1 MFYFYN
7 KKLDIKYKPYL
18 GDEKMRNIKLIYQ
31 YDGSDFFGFQRQPD
45 RRTVQG
51 ELEKGLY
58 KIIKEKIN
66 LISSGRTDRGVH
78 AIKQVSNFITESK
91 IPSDRL
97 VYALNNIT
105 PKDIKILSVEDVDLE
120 FHSRFSAKT
129 RAYEF
134 LLTSQRS
141 VFENRYIT
149 EVKENIDI
157 DRLYNIMKVF
167 LGKHNFDG
175 FRMTDCGGNNPIR
188 EIFEIRCYKKDD
200 DKIGIYIKGNA
211 FLKTQIRI
219 MVGSSLAVYFNEKP
233 HNYLLKKLET
243 HNPKDEKIVI
253 DGSGLYLYE
262 INY

>member
-1 MFYFYN
+1 
-7 KKLDIKYKPYL
+7 
-18 GDEKMRNIKLIYQ
+18 MRNIKLTYQ

-45 RRTVQG
+45 RRTIQG
-51 ELEKGLY
+51 ELEKGLH
-58 KIIKEKIN
+58 KIIREKVN

-78 AIKQVSNFITESK
+78 AVKQISNFITNCK
-91 IPSDRL
+91 IPADRL
-97 VYALNNIT
+97 TYALDNIT
-105 PKDIKILSVEDVDLE
+105 PKDIKILKIEDVDIE
-120 FHSRFSAKT
+120 FHSRFSVKT

-134 LLTSQRS
+134 ILTSKRS
-141 VFENRYIT
+141 VFENRYLT

-157 DRLYNIMKVF
+157 NKLYDIMKVF

-175 FRMTDCGGNNPIR
+175 FRTTDCGGNNSIR
-188 EIFEIRCYKKDD
+188 EIFEIRCYKKNDH
-200 DKIGIYIKGNA
+200 KIGIYIKGNA

-233 HNYLLKKLET
+233 FDYLVKKLENP
-243 HNPKDEKIVI
+243 NPKDEKIVI

>member
-1 MFYFYN
+1 M
-7 KKLDIKYKPYL
+7 K
-18 GDEKMRNIKLIYQ
+18 NIKLTYQ

-51 ELEKGLY
+51 ELEKGLH
-58 KIIKEKIN
+58 KIIKEKVN

-78 AIKQVSNFITESK
+78 AIKQVSNFTTDSK
-91 IPSDRL
+91 IPIERL
-97 VYALNNIT
+97 VYALENIT
-105 PKDIKILSVEDVDLE
+105 PKDIKILEAVEVDMD

-134 LLTSQRS
+134 ILTPNRS
-141 VFENRYIT
+141 VFETRYISET
-149 EVKENIDI
+149 KEIIDVNK
-157 DRLYNIMKVF
+157 LYNIMKIF

-188 EIFEIRCYKKDD
+188 EIFEIRCYKKDE
-200 DKIGIYIKGNA
+200 DKIGVYIKGNA

-219 MVGSSLAVYFNEKP
+219 MVGSSLAVYFEEKP
-233 HNYLLKKLET
+233 EDYLKKKLEL
-243 HNPKDEKIVI
+243 HDPKGEKIVI
-253 DGSGLYLYE
+253 DGAGLYLYE

>member
-1 MFYFYN
+1 
-7 KKLDIKYKPYL
+7 
-18 GDEKMRNIKLIYQ
+18 MRNIKIIYQ

-58 KIIKEKIN
+58 KIIREKIN

-78 AIKQVSNFITESK
+78 AKMQVSNFITESK
-91 IPSDRL
+91 IPVDRL
-97 VYALNNIT
+97 VYALEKIT
-105 PKDIKILSVEDVDLE
+105 PKDIKILKVEEVELD

-134 LLTSQRS
+134 LLTPTRS
-141 VFENRYIT
+141 VFETRYIT
-149 EVKENIDI
+149 EVRGDIDT

-167 LGKHNFDG
+167 LGIHNFDG
-175 FRMTDCGGNNPIR
+175 FRMTDCGGNNPVR
-188 EIFEIRCYKKDD
+188 EILEIRCYKKENG
-200 DKIGIYIKGNA
+200 KIGIYIKGNA

-219 MVGSSLAVYFNEKP
+219 MVGSALAIYFGEKEED
-233 HNYLLKKLET
+233 YIIKKLES
-243 HNPKDEKIVI
+243 HDPKGEKIVV
-253 DGSGLYLYE
+253 DGAGLYLFE

>member
-1 MFYFYN
+1 
-7 KKLDIKYKPYL
+7 
-18 GDEKMRNIKLIYQ
+18 MRNIKLIYQ

-58 KIIKEKIN
+58 KIIMEKVN

-78 AIKQVSNFITESK
+78 AVKQVSNFTTDSK
-91 IPSDRL
+91 IPVDRL
-97 VYALNNIT
+97 VYALDNIT
-105 PKDIKILSVEDVDLE
+105 PKDIKILKVEEVSTE

-134 LLTSQRS
+134 ILTPQRS
-141 VFENRYIT
+141 VFETRYLT
-149 EVKENIDI
+149 EVKGEIDV
-157 DRLYNIMKVF
+157 DKLYNIMKVF

-175 FRMTDCGGNNPIR
+175 FRMTDCGGKNPVR
-188 EIFEIRCYKKDD
+188 EIFEIRCYKKEGN
-200 DKIGIYIKGNA
+200 KIGIYIKGNA

-219 MVGSSLAVYFNEKP
+219 MVGSSLAVYFNERSCE
-233 HNYLLKKLET
+233 YLLDKLE
-243 HNPKDEKIVI
+243 NPDKKSEKIVI
-253 DGSGLYLYE
+253 DGTGLYLYE

>member
-1 MFYFYN
+1 
-7 KKLDIKYKPYL
+7 
-18 GDEKMRNIKLIYQ
+18 MRNIKLIYQ

-58 KIIKEKIN
+58 KIIREKIN

-78 AIKQVSNFITESK
+78 AVKQISNFTTDSK
-91 IPSDRL
+91 IPTDRL
-97 VYALNNIT
+97 VSALDNIT
-105 PKDIKILSVEDVDLE
+105 PKDIKILKVEEVDME
-120 FHSRFSAKT
+120 FHSRFLAKT

-134 LLTSQRS
+134 ILTPKRS
-141 VFENRYIT
+141 IFETRYLT
-149 EVKENIDI
+149 EVKENIDV
-157 DRLYNIMKVF
+157 DKLYDIMKVF

-188 EIFEIRCYKKDD
+188 EIFDIRCYEKDNH
-200 DKIGIYIKGNA
+200 KIGIYIKGNA

-233 HNYLLKKLET
+233 CDYLLKKLE
-243 HNPKDEKIVI
+243 NPDSKSEKIVI
-253 DGSGLYLYE
+253 DGAGLYLCE